1 MAKETEA
8 EQDKK
13 WDAWVKGR
21 HQAVSDGLG
30 AYLSYRFNQFD
41 WAMLLVPGIML
52 VSVLMLIG
60 GLIGLGIIPWW
71 E

>member
-1 MAKETEA
+1 MAEEA
-8 EQDKK
+8 EDAQDRR
-13 WDAWVKGR
+13 WENWVKGR

-41 WAMLLVPGIML
+41 WAMLLLPGVMLAAVAML
-52 VSVLMLIG
+52 VG

-71 E
+71 D